1 MIPEGKA
8 IFLSKFT
15 VMKKLLTI
23 CLLHLLWSCANK
35 NLDLSGETTIKPSDF
50 VQAFKPIKGNYTLS
64 DTDFIK
70 KADTL
75 KIGVKALH
83 QFLPDS
89 TISQMVKNE
98 KKETIYPVGVIEKE
112 TEKYFLILVK
122 SKKVAKLFTYVTD
135 QKMNY
140 LGFKELLSNEDKDAY
155 ARSVSI
161 NKEPTFVISKETY
174 DNNKELKFS
183 RSGWIF
189 NAGAG
194 FMIVVNDSNETPQN
208 NVVINPL
215 DTLPSFAKLSG
226 DYIKNEKNYISIRD
240 GKDAKTYLF
249 FIHFEKNNADCIGEL
264 KGTFT
269 LSSPVAGQ
277 FTQNGDPCIIDFSF
291 SGNTVRVKEQGTCGN
306 HRGIKCFFDDSF
318 TRKKPSK
325 SKKKH
330 K

>member
-1 MIPEGKA
+1 
-8 IFLSKFT
+8 
-15 VMKKLLTI
+15 MKKLLTL
-23 CLLHLLWSCANK
+23 CLLSLLCSCANK
-35 NLDLSGETTIKPSDF
+35 ALDLSGESTIKPTDF
-50 VQAFKPIKGNYTLS
+50 VQAFKPIKGNYTLA

-75 KIGVKALH
+75 KIGIKALH

-89 TISQMVKNE
+89 TIAQMVKNE

-112 TEKYFLILVK
+112 TEKYFLLLVK
-122 SKKVAKLFTYVTD
+122 SKKTAKLFVYVTD
-135 QKMNY
+135 EKLKY
-140 LGFKELLSNEDKDAY
+140 LGFKELLNNENKDAY
-155 ARSVSI
+155 ARSVSV

-174 DNNKELKFS
+174 DNNNELKFS

-215 DTLPSFAKLSG
+215 DTLPSNAKLSG

-264 KGTFT
+264 KGVI
-269 LSSPVAGQ
+269 S
-277 FTQNGDPCIIDFSF
+277 
-291 SGNTVRVKEQGTCGN
+291 
-306 HRGIKCFFDDSF
+306 
-318 TRKKPSK
+318 
-325 SKKKH
+325 
-330 K
+330 

>member
-1 MIPEGKA
+1 
-8 IFLSKFT
+8 
-15 VMKKLLTI
+15 MKKLLTI
-23 CLLHLLWSCANK
+23 CLLSLLCSCANK
-35 NLDLSGETTIKPSDF
+35 ALDLSGESTIKPSDF
-50 VQAFKPIKGNYTLS
+50 VQVFKPIKGNYILS
-64 DTDFIK
+64 DTNFIK

-75 KIGVKALH
+75 QIGIKALH

-98 KKETIYPVGVIEKE
+98 KKETIYPVGMIEKE
-112 TEKYFLILVK
+112 SEKYFLLLVK
-122 SKKVAKLFTYVTD
+122 SKKAAKLFVYVTD

-140 LGFKELLSNEDKDAY
+140 LGFKELLNNEDNDAY

-174 DNNKELKFS
+174 DNNKQLKFS

-189 NAGAG
+189 NVGAG
-194 FMIVVNDSNETPQN
+194 FMIVVNDSNEKAQN

-215 DTLPSFAKLSG
+215 DTLPNTAKLSG
-226 DYIKNEKNYISIRD
+226 DYSRNEKNYISIRD

-318 TRKKPSK
+318 TRKKAPK
-325 SKKKH
+325 SKKKR

>member
-1 MIPEGKA
+1 
-8 IFLSKFT
+8 
-15 VMKKLLTI
+15 MKNLLTI
-23 CLLHLLWSCANK
+23 CLLTLLYGCSNK
-35 NLDLSGETTIKPSDF
+35 ALDLSGETNIKPSDY
-50 VQAFKPIKGNYTLS
+50 VTAFTPINGNFTAS
-64 DTDFIK
+64 DTNFIK

-75 KIGVKALH
+75 KIGVKALL
-83 QFLPDS
+83 QFMPDS
-89 TISQMVKNE
+89 AVQQMVKNE

-122 SKKVAKLFTYVTD
+122 SKKTAKLFVYVTD
-135 QKMNY
+135 QKLKY
-140 LGFKELLSNEDKDAY
+140 LGNKELLNNENKDAY

-161 NKEPTFVISKETY
+161 NKEPTFLISKETY
-174 DNNKELKFS
+174 SKDKELKFS

-194 FMIVVNDSNETPQN
+194 FMIVVNDSNESPEN
-208 NVVINPL
+208 NEIINPI
-215 DTLPSFAKLSG
+215 DTLPSLAKLSG
-226 DYIKNEKNYISIRD
+226 DYKQNEKNYISIRD

-264 KGTFT
+264 KGSLT
-269 LSSPVAGQ
+269 LSSPTAGQ

-291 SGNTVRVKEQGTCGN
+291 SGNTVRVKEQGTCGS

-318 TRKKPSK
+318 TRKKPLK

>member
-1 MIPEGKA
+1 MNKLIAVLILATLIGCSDKA
-8 IFLSKFT
+8 
-15 VMKKLLTI
+15 
-23 CLLHLLWSCANK
+23 
-35 NLDLSGETTIKPSDF
+35 LDLSGETTIKPADY
-50 VQAFKPIKGNYTLS
+50 VKAFAPIKGNYTTS

-70 KADTL
+70 KADTIE
-75 KIGVKALH
+75 IGLKALK
-83 QFLPDS
+83 QFMPDS
-89 TISQMVKNE
+89 AVQQIVKNE
-98 KKETIYPVGVIEKE
+98 KKESIYPVGVIEKE

-122 SKKVAKLFTYVTD
+122 NKKTAKLFVYVTD
-135 QKMNY
+135 QNLNY
-140 LGFKELLSNEDKDAY
+140 LGLKELLNNENKDAY

-174 DNNKELKFS
+174 TKDKELKFS

-208 NVVINPL
+208 NEIINPL
-215 DTLPSFAKLSG
+215 DTLPSLAKLSG
-226 DYIKNEKNYISIRD
+226 DYINNDKNFISIRD

-264 KGTFT
+264 KGTLT
-269 LSSPVAGQ
+269 LSSPTAGQ

-291 SGNTVRVKEQGTCGN
+291 SGNTVSVKEQGTCGN

-325 SKKKH
+325 SKKKQ

>member
-1 MIPEGKA
+1 
-8 IFLSKFT
+8 
-15 VMKKLLTI
+15 
-23 CLLHLLWSCANK
+23 
-35 NLDLSGETTIKPSDF
+35 
-50 VQAFKPIKGNYTLS
+50 
-64 DTDFIK
+64 
-70 KADTL
+70 
-75 KIGVKALH
+75 
-83 QFLPDS
+83 
-89 TISQMVKNE
+89 MVTNE

-122 SKKVAKLFTYVTD
+122 SKKTARLFVYVTD
-135 QKMNY
+135 QKLKY
-140 LGFKELLSNEDKDAY
+140 LGNKELLNNENKDAY

-174 DNNKELKFS
+174 SKDKELKFS

-208 NVVINPL
+208 NEIINPL
-215 DTLPSFAKLSG
+215 DTLPSLAKLSG
-226 DYIKNEKNYISIRD
+226 DYKRNEKNFISIRD

-264 KGTFT
+264 KGTLT
-269 LSSPVAGQ
+269 LSSPTAGQ

-325 SKKKH
+325 SKKKQ

>member
-1 MIPEGKA
+1 M
-8 IFLSKFT
+8 
-15 VMKKLLTI
+15 VMKKLLNI
-23 CLLHLLWSCANK
+23 CLLSLLWGCSNK
-35 NLDLSGETTIKPSDF
+35 AIDLSGETTIKADDY
-50 VQAFKPIKGNYTLS
+50 VKAFAPIKGNYNTS
-64 DTDFIK
+64 DTNFVK

-75 KIGVKALH
+75 KIGVKALL
-83 QFLPDS
+83 QFIPDS
-89 TISQMVKNE
+89 AVQQMVTNE

-122 SKKVAKLFTYVTD
+122 GKKTAKLFVYVTD
-135 QKMNY
+135 QKLNY
-140 LGFKELLSNEDKDAY
+140 LGFKELLSNENKDVY

-174 DNNKELKFS
+174 SKDKELKFS

-208 NVVINPL
+208 NEIINPL
-215 DTLPSFAKLSG
+215 DTLPSMAKLSG
-226 DYIKNEKNYISIRD
+226 DYKRNEKNFISIRD
-240 GKDAKTYLF
+240 GKDTKTYLF
-249 FIHFEKNNADCIGEL
+249 FIHFEKNNNDCIGEL
-264 KGTFT
+264 KGILK
-269 LSSPVAGQ
+269 LSSPTTGQ

-291 SGNTVRVKEQGTCGN
+291 SGNTVNVKEQGTCGN

>member
-1 MIPEGKA
+1 
-8 IFLSKFT
+8 
-15 VMKKLLTI
+15 MKKLLTI
-23 CLLHLLWSCANK
+23 YLLSLLWGCSNK
-35 NLDLSGETTIKPSDF
+35 AIDLSGETTIKADDY
-50 VQAFKPIKGNYTLS
+50 VKAFAPIKGNYNTS
-64 DTDFIK
+64 DTNFVK

-75 KIGVKALH
+75 KIGVKALL
-83 QFLPDS
+83 QFIPDS
-89 TISQMVKNE
+89 AVQQMVTNE

-122 SKKVAKLFTYVTD
+122 GKKTAKLFVYVTD
-135 QKMNY
+135 QKLNY
-140 LGFKELLSNEDKDAY
+140 LGFKELLSNENKDAY

-174 DNNKELKFS
+174 SKDKELKFS

-208 NVVINPL
+208 NEIINPL
-215 DTLPSFAKLSG
+215 DTLPSMAKLSG
-226 DYIKNEKNYISIRD
+226 DYKRNEKNFISIRD

-264 KGTFT
+264 KGTLT
-269 LSSPVAGQ
+269 LSSPTAGQ

-291 SGNTVRVKEQGTCGN
+291 FGNTVRVKEKGTCGN

-325 SKKKH
+325 SKKKQ

>member
-1 MIPEGKA
+1 MNKLIAVLILATLIGCSDKA
-8 IFLSKFT
+8 
-15 VMKKLLTI
+15 
-23 CLLHLLWSCANK
+23 
-35 NLDLSGETTIKPSDF
+35 LDLSGETTIKPSDY
-50 VQAFKPIKGNYTLS
+50 VKAFTPIKGNYTIS

-70 KADTL
+70 KADTIE
-75 KIGVKALH
+75 IGLKALK
-83 QFLPDS
+83 QFMPDS
-89 TISQMVKNE
+89 AVQQIVKNE
-98 KKETIYPVGVIEKE
+98 KKESIYPVGVIEKE

-122 SKKVAKLFTYVTD
+122 DKKTAKLFVYVTD
-135 QKMNY
+135 QKLNY
-140 LGFKELLSNEDKDAY
+140 LGLKELLNNENKDAY

-174 DNNKELKFS
+174 TKDKELKFS

-208 NVVINPL
+208 NEIINPL
-215 DTLPSFAKLSG
+215 DTLPSLAKLSG
-226 DYIKNEKNYISIRD
+226 DYINNDKNFISIRD
-240 GKDAKTYLF
+240 GKDAKNYLF
-249 FIHFEKNNADCIGEL
+249 FIHFEKNDADCIGEL
-264 KGTFT
+264 KGTLA
-269 LSSPVAGQ
+269 LSSPTAGQ

-291 SGNTVRVKEQGTCGN
+291 SGNTVMVKEQGTCGN

-325 SKKKH
+325 SKKKQ

>member
-1 MIPEGKA
+1 MN
-8 IFLSKFT
+8 
-15 VMKKLLTI
+15 KLLAVLILATLI
-23 CLLHLLWSCANK
+23 GCSDKA
-35 NLDLSGETTIKPSDF
+35 LDLSGETTIKPGDY
-50 VQAFKPIKGNYTLS
+50 VKAFTPIKGNYTAS

-70 KADTL
+70 KADTIE
-75 KIGVKALH
+75 IGLKALQ
-83 QFLPDS
+83 QFMPDS
-89 TISQMVKNE
+89 AVHQMVKNE

-122 SKKVAKLFTYVTD
+122 NKKTAKLFVYATD
-135 QKMNY
+135 EKLNY
-140 LGFKELLSNEDKDAY
+140 LGFKELLNNEDKDAY

-161 NKEPTFVISKETY
+161 NKEPTFVISKEMYTK
-174 DNNKELKFS
+174 DKELKFS

-208 NVVINPL
+208 NEIINPL
-215 DTLPSFAKLSG
+215 DTLPKLAKLSG
-226 DYIKNEKNYISIRD
+226 DYQINEKNFISIRD

-249 FIHFEKNNADCIGEL
+249 FIHFEKNNADCTGEL
-264 KGTFT
+264 KGTLT
-269 LSSPVAGQ
+269 LSSPTAGQ

-291 SGNTVRVKEQGTCGN
+291 TGNTVRVKEQGTCGK

-318 TRKKPSK
+318 TRKKPLK
-325 SKKKH
+325 SKKKQ

>member
-1 MIPEGKA
+1 
-8 IFLSKFT
+8 
-15 VMKKLLTI
+15 MKKLLTI
-23 CLLHLLWSCANK
+23 CLLTLLWGCSNK
-35 NLDLSGETTIKPSDF
+35 DLDLSGETNIKPSDY
-50 VQAFKPIKGNYTLS
+50 VTAFTPINGNFSVS
-64 DTDFIK
+64 DTNFIK
-70 KADTL
+70 KADTI
-75 KIGVKALH
+75 KIGVKALL
-83 QFLPDS
+83 QFMPDS
-89 TISQMVKNE
+89 AVQQMVKNE

-122 SKKVAKLFTYVTD
+122 GKKTAKLFVYVTD
-135 QKMNY
+135 QKLKY
-140 LGFKELLSNEDKDAY
+140 LGNKELLNNENKDAY

-174 DNNKELKFS
+174 SKNKELKFS

-194 FMIVVNDSNETPQN
+194 FMIVVNDSNESPEN
-208 NVVINPL
+208 NEIINPI
-215 DTLPSFAKLSG
+215 DTLPSLAKLSG
-226 DYIKNEKNYISIRD
+226 DYKQNEKNYISIRD

-264 KGTFT
+264 KGTLT
-269 LSSPVAGQ
+269 LSSATTGQ

-291 SGNTVRVKEQGTCGN
+291 SGNTVRVKEQGTCGS

-318 TRKKPSK
+318 TRKKPLK

>member
-1 MIPEGKA
+1 MG
-8 IFLSKFT
+8 
-15 VMKKLLTI
+15 MQKLLVLFLFATMLG
-23 CLLHLLWSCANK
+23 CSNK
-35 NLDLSGETTIKPSDF
+35 AVDLSGESTIKPSDYIT
-50 VQAFKPIKGNYTLS
+50 AFKPIKGNYTFS

-75 KIGVKALH
+75 KIGIKALQ

-89 TISQMVKNE
+89 TIFQMVKNQ
-98 KKETIYPVGVIEKE
+98 KKESIYPAGLIEKE
-112 TEKYFLILVK
+112 TEKYFILLVK
-122 SKKVAKLFTYVTD
+122 NNKKAKLFVYVTD
-135 QKMNY
+135 QKFNY

-155 ARSVSI
+155 THYVSI
-161 NKEPTFVISKETY
+161 NKEPTFVVSKETY
-174 DNNKELKFS
+174 TKENELKFS

-215 DTLPSFAKLSG
+215 DTLPRLAKLSG
-226 DYIKNEKNYISIRD
+226 DYSRNEKNYISIRD

-269 LSSPVAGQ
+269 LTNPTAGQ

-291 SGNTVRVKEQGTCGN
+291 SGSTVRVKEQGTCGN

-318 TRKKPSK
+318 TRKKTPK
-325 SKKKH
+325 SKKKR

>member
-1 MIPEGKA
+1 M
-8 IFLSKFT
+8 
-15 VMKKLLTI
+15 VMKKLLNI
-23 CLLHLLWSCANK
+23 CLLSLLWGCSNK
-35 NLDLSGETTIKPSDF
+35 AIDLSGETTIKADDY
-50 VQAFKPIKGNYTLS
+50 VKAFAPIKGNYNTS
-64 DTDFIK
+64 DTNFVK

-75 KIGVKALH
+75 KIGVKALL
-83 QFLPDS
+83 QFIPDS
-89 TISQMVKNE
+89 AVQQMVTNE

-122 SKKVAKLFTYVTD
+122 GKKTAKLFVYVTD
-135 QKMNY
+135 QKLNY
-140 LGFKELLSNEDKDAY
+140 LGFKELLSNENKDVY

-161 NKEPTFVISKETY
+161 NKEPTFVLSKETY
-174 DNNKELKFS
+174 TKDKELKFS

-189 NAGAG
+189 NAGTG

-208 NVVINPL
+208 NEIINPL
-215 DTLPSFAKLSG
+215 DTLPSMAKLSG
-226 DYIKNEKNYISIRD
+226 DYKRNEKNFISIRD

-264 KGTFT
+264 KGTLT
-269 LSSPVAGQ
+269 LSSPTAGQ

-291 SGNTVRVKEQGTCGN
+291 SGNTVRVKEKGTCGN

-318 TRKKPSK
+318 TRKKPTK
-325 SKKKH
+325 SKKKQ

>member
-1 MIPEGKA
+1 
-8 IFLSKFT
+8 
-15 VMKKLLTI
+15 MKKLLNI
-23 CLLHLLWSCANK
+23 CLLSLLWGCSNK
-35 NLDLSGETTIKPSDF
+35 ALDLSGETTIKADDY
-50 VQAFKPIKGNYTLS
+50 VKAFAPIKGNYTAY
-64 DTDFIK
+64 DTNFVK

-75 KIGVKALH
+75 KIGVKALL
-83 QFLPDS
+83 QFIPDS
-89 TISQMVKNE
+89 AVQQMVTNE
-98 KKETIYPVGVIEKE
+98 KKESIYPVGVIEKE

-122 SKKVAKLFTYVTD
+122 SKKTAKLYVYVTD
-135 QKMNY
+135 DKLKY
-140 LGFKELLSNEDKDAY
+140 LGKKELLNNENKDAY

-174 DNNKELKFS
+174 SKDKELKFS

-208 NVVINPL
+208 NKIINPL
-215 DTLPSFAKLSG
+215 DTLPSLAKLSG
-226 DYIKNEKNYISIRD
+226 DYKRDEKNFISIRD

-264 KGTFT
+264 KGTLT
-269 LSSPVAGQ
+269 LSSPTAGQ

-325 SKKKH
+325 SKKKQ

>member
-1 MIPEGKA
+1 
-8 IFLSKFT
+8 
-15 VMKKLLTI
+15 MKKLLII
-23 CLLHLLWSCANK
+23 CLLSLLWGCSNK
-35 NLDLSGETTIKPSDF
+35 AIDLSGETTIKADDY
-50 VQAFKPIKGNYTLS
+50 VKAFTPIKGNYNTS
-64 DTDFIK
+64 DTNFVK

-75 KIGVKALH
+75 KIGVKALL
-83 QFLPDS
+83 QFIPDS
-89 TISQMVKNE
+89 AVQQMVTNE

-122 SKKVAKLFTYVTD
+122 GKKTAKLFVYVTD
-135 QKMNY
+135 QKLNY
-140 LGFKELLSNEDKDAY
+140 LGFKELLSNENKDAY

-174 DNNKELKFS
+174 SKDKELKFS

-208 NVVINPL
+208 NEIINPL
-215 DTLPSFAKLSG
+215 DTLPSMAKLSG
-226 DYIKNEKNYISIRD
+226 DYKRNEKNFISIRD

-264 KGTFT
+264 KGTLT
-269 LSSPVAGQ
+269 LSSPTAGQ

-291 SGNTVRVKEQGTCGN
+291 FGNTVRVKEKGTCGN

-325 SKKKH
+325 SKKKQ

>member
-1 MIPEGKA
+1 
-8 IFLSKFT
+8 
-15 VMKKLLTI
+15 MKKLLTI
-23 CLLHLLWSCANK
+23 CLLSLLWGCSNK
-35 NLDLSGETTIKPSDF
+35 AVDLSGETTIKADNN
-50 VQAFKPIKGNYTLS
+50 VKAFAPIKGNYTAY
-64 DTDFIK
+64 DTNFVK

-75 KIGVKALH
+75 KIGVKALL
-83 QFLPDS
+83 QFIPDS
-89 TISQMVKNE
+89 AVQQMVTNE
-98 KKETIYPVGVIEKE
+98 KKESIYPVGVIEKE

-122 SKKVAKLFTYVTD
+122 SKKTAKLYVYVTD
-135 QKMNY
+135 DKLKY
-140 LGFKELLSNEDKDAY
+140 LGNKELLNNENKDAY

-174 DNNKELKFS
+174 SKDKELKFS

-208 NVVINPL
+208 NKIINPL
-215 DTLPSFAKLSG
+215 DTLPSLAKLSG
-226 DYIKNEKNYISIRD
+226 DYKRDEKNFISIRD

-264 KGTFT
+264 KGTLT
-269 LSSPVAGQ
+269 LSSPTAGQ

-291 SGNTVRVKEQGTCGN
+291 SGNTVRVKEQGSCGN

-325 SKKKH
+325 SKKKQ

>member
-1 MIPEGKA
+1 
-8 IFLSKFT
+8 
-15 VMKKLLTI
+15 MKKLLTI
-23 CLLHLLWSCANK
+23 CLLSLLWGCSNK
-35 NLDLSGETTIKPSDF
+35 ALDLSGETTIKPADYIKVF
-50 VQAFKPIKGNYTLS
+50 TPIKGNYTAY
-64 DTDFIK
+64 DTNFVK

-75 KIGVKALH
+75 KIGVKALL
-83 QFLPDS
+83 QFMPDS
-89 TISQMVKNE
+89 AVQQMVTNE
-98 KKETIYPVGVIEKE
+98 KKQTIYPVGVIEKE

-122 SKKVAKLFTYVTD
+122 SKKTASLFVYVTD
-135 QKMNY
+135 QKLKY
-140 LGFKELLSNEDKDAY
+140 LGNKELLNNENKDAY

-174 DNNKELKFS
+174 SKDKALKFS

-208 NVVINPL
+208 NEIINPI

-226 DYIKNEKNYISIRD
+226 DYKRNEKNFISIRD

-249 FIHFEKNNADCIGEL
+249 FIHFEKNNSDCIGEL
-264 KGTFT
+264 KGTLN
-269 LSSPVAGQ
+269 LSAPNAGQ

-325 SKKKH
+325 IKKKQ

>member
-1 MIPEGKA
+1 
-8 IFLSKFT
+8 
-15 VMKKLLTI
+15 MKKLLTI
-23 CLLHLLWSCANK
+23 CLLSLLWGCSNK
-35 NLDLSGETTIKPSDF
+35 ALDLSGETTIKADDY
-50 VQAFKPIKGNYTLS
+50 VKAFAPIKGNYTAY
-64 DTDFIK
+64 DTNFVK

-75 KIGVKALH
+75 KIGAKALL
-83 QFLPDS
+83 QFMPDS
-89 TISQMVKNE
+89 AVQQMVTNE

-122 SKKVAKLFTYVTD
+122 RKKTAKLFVYVTD
-135 QKMNY
+135 QKLKY
-140 LGFKELLSNEDKDAY
+140 LGHKELLNNENKDAY

-174 DNNKELKFS
+174 SKDKELKFS

-189 NAGAG
+189 NAGVG

-208 NVVINPL
+208 NEIINPL
-215 DTLPSFAKLSG
+215 DTLPKLAKLSG
-226 DYIKNEKNYISIRD
+226 DYKINEKNFISIRD
-240 GKDAKTYLF
+240 GKDAKNYLF

-264 KGTFT
+264 KGTLT
-269 LSSPVAGQ
+269 LSSPTAGQ

-291 SGNTVRVKEQGTCGN
+291 SGNTVRVKEQGTCGK

-325 SKKKH
+325 SKKKQ